1 MGDALAEKQRKVL
14 DAIEKRDVQE
24 ERQRMVQ
31 AMRVELDKVRGE
43 INDDFKK
50 AVGR

>member
-1 MGDALAEKQRKVL
+1 MARLALSHCA
-14 DAIEKRDVQE
+14 AIEKRDVQE